1 VIARFPSVIPRALLL
16 AMVPLLGACATHS
29 PMVAMSPV
37 RQDAL
42 QVRDIDAPPSKTFS
56 AATNALVNA
65 GYTIQVTDGEGG
77 LLTAW
82 RREDPS
88 IAKHAAVLTLTTLLT
103 LGHAPTTAPPSYY
116 ATCVQILP
124 RPNGLSQVRICLY
137 GHANLKQEEALI
149 DDLWISI
156 QRDLL
161 TRSRAPAP

>member
-1 VIARFPSVIPRALLL
+1 MSRSVFPIATLALLP
-16 AMVPLLGACATHS
+16 AGCATQS

-42 QVRDIDAPPSKTFS
+42 QVRDLDAPMPRAFA

-65 GYTIQVTDGEGG
+65 GYTIEVTDGEGG

-88 IAKHAAVLTLTTLLT
+88 IAEHAAVLTLTTLLT
-103 LGHAPTTAPPSYY
+103 LGHAPTTAPPHYY
-116 ATCVQILP
+116 AVCMQLLP
-124 RPNGLSQVRICLY
+124 GTAGRSSVRICLY
-137 GHANLKQEEALI
+137 GHGNLKTEEALI

-161 TRSRAPAP
+161 ARAPAAR